1 MKTRLPLLIVLLLVL
16 LLPVIFTLGC
26 SHRAQA
32 GDRAQSGRGG
42 AHGRA
47 GGLAPVTVSA
57 VHVTRQD
64 VPFYEQGLGTVTAL
78 NTVAV
83 KSRVDGQLVRV
94 AFQEGQF
101 VHAGDLLAQ
110 VDPRPFEVQVQ
121 QAEATL
127 ARDEAQLK
135 VAQVNLARDEKLQ
148 AAQVIAQQELDT
160 QSALVG
166 QLQGS
171 VKMDQAQIAAAKLNL
186 TYSRITAPISG
197 RVGLRLV
204 DVGNVVHA
212 SDTTGIVILTQVQ
225 PIAVDFTLPEKDLPE
240 LRRSMNAG
248 TLKVDAFDSDNQ
260 THLATGRVVALSNE
274 INTTTGTEQIKAVFD
289 NAGNR
294 LWPNQFVNIRLL
306 MRVDRNALTVP
317 AAAISRGPQGT
328 YTFVIG
334 PDQTVKMQPVE
345 VAYMEG
351 NLAIIRQGLQAGQAI
366 VTDGQDRLEN
376 GAHVRAQI
384 SQPPALK
391 LQQPRASQPGQS
403 L

>member
-1 MKTRLPLLIVLLLVL
+1 MKTRHPLLLTL
-16 LLPVIFTLGC
+16 LLPVMLTLGC
-26 SHRAQA
+26 SHRAEAGQGTQA
-32 GDRAQSGRGG
+32 GRGG
-42 AHGRA
+42 ARAHA
-47 GGLAPVTVSA
+47 GGAAPVTVSA
-57 VHVTRQD
+57 VRATRQD

-83 KSRVDGQLVRV
+83 KSRVDGQLVKI
-94 AFQEGQF
+94 AFQEGQY

-110 VDPRPFEVQVQ
+110 VDPRPFEVQLQ
-121 QAEATL
+121 QADATL

-135 VAQVNLARDEKLQ
+135 VAQVNLARDEKLK
-148 AAQVIAQQELDT
+148 AAQVIAQQELDA

-171 VKMDQAQIAAAKLNL
+171 VQMDQAQIASAKLNL
-186 TYSRITAPISG
+186 AYSRITAPISG
-197 RVGLRLV
+197 RVGLRQV
-204 DVGNVVHA
+204 DVGNIVHA
-212 SDTTGIVILTQVQ
+212 ADANGIVILTQVQ

-240 LRRSMNAG
+240 LRHSMAAG
-248 TLKVDAFDSDNQ
+248 TLQVDAFDSDNQ
-260 THLATGRVVALSNE
+260 TRIATGHVAALSNQ
-274 INTTTGTEQIKAVFD
+274 INTTTGTEEIKATFD
-289 NAGNR
+289 NADNR

-306 MRVDRNALTVP
+306 MRVDRNALVVP

-334 PDQTVKMQPVE
+334 ADQSVTMQPVD
-345 VAYMEG
+345 VAYTEG
-351 NLAIIRQGLQAGQAI
+351 NLAVIRQGLHAGQVV

-376 GAHVRAQI
+376 GSRVHSQI

-391 LQQPRASQPGQS
+391 LQQPRGTQPGQS